1 MTKKKKININM
12 TTNIKITINKQN
24 DDETLRYKI
33 QTSQNFRGVKLRQ
46 SQTLGGKIQILKRQC
61 VKSKHPQTLGGK
73 I

>member
-46 SQTLGGKIQILKRQC
+46 SQTL
-61 VKSKHPQTLGGK
+61 
-73 I
+73 